1 MRERLPRAHVLRC
14 AQDADLQDRARRQH
28 CMDPGEFE
36 DALNDA
42 LELNPGVSLDR
53 AEWVWIHDPD
63 DTGEALTS
71 RTGWLLWIPATGAQ
85 LYFHRILGD

>member
-14 AQDADLQDRARRQH
+14 AQDADLQDQARRRH
-28 CMDPGEFE
+28 GMNPGEFE

-42 LELNPGVSLDR
+42 LELNPGVSIDL

-63 DTGEALTS
+63 DTVEALTS
-71 RTGWLLWIPATGAQ
+71 RVGWLLWIPATGAQ
-85 LYFHRILGD
+85 LYFHRVAE